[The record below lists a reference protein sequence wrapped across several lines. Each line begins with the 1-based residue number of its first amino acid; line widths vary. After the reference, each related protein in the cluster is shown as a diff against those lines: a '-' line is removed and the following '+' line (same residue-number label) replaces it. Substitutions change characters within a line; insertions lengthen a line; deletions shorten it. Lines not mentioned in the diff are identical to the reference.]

1 MKNQINY
8 PEFIERY
15 LDGEM
20 TGQELVW
27 FEKELDS
34 SEWLQKEL
42 ILRKK
47 VNEAILDEDIMK
59 FNDELDD
66 AYAAYVHNGE
76 NSSSRKKKIV
86 IGGTVFASV
95 VTALI
100 LILSLTG
107 KQYTNEQL
115 FERYYKTYPS
125 NLTFR
130 SADNELNPDL
140 VLAMQLYENKNYT
153 RALELFET
161 ILQTDPDRIGL
172 NFYSGIS
179 RMEIKEYD
187 QAGKSFKKV
196 VDDRYNMYMEQAE
209 WYLSLCYLIT
219 NQDDKAVNL
228 LEKIRNDRGYYHH
241 EARKLLRQL

>member
-34 SEWLQKEL
+34 NKWLQKEL
-42 ILRKK
+42 RLRKK
-47 VNEAILDEDIMK
+47 VNQAILDEDSMK
-59 FNDELDD
+59 FNDELED
-66 AYAAYVHNGE
+66 AYAAYVHKGE
-76 NSSSRKKKIV
+76 NPWYRKNKIV
-86 IGGTVFASV
+86 IGGSVLASAV
-95 VTALI
+95 AALI

-115 FERYYKTYPS
+115 FERYYKTYES

-140 VLAMQLYENKNYT
+140 VLAMQLYDNKDYT

-161 ILQTDPDRIGL
+161 ILQNDPDRVGL

-228 LEKIRNDRGYYHH
+228 LEKIRNDRGYYHQ
-241 EARKLLRQL
+241 EARKLLRKL